1 MSVAK
6 IASAFQFCPGGR
18 LLRMRPSGDP
28 APSLQSRCFNAL
40 LRQLPFKKHLAS
52 AEAVQAHVQK
62 LALQPA
68 SYEPTGLGRGVEV
81 TLTKM
86 G

>member
-6 IASAFQFCPGGR
+6 IVSALQFCPVARVAGP
-18 LLRMRPSGDP
+18 PSPRDP
-28 APSLQSRCFNAL
+28 APSLQSRIFNLL
-40 LRQLPFKKHLAS
+40 LRRLPYKEQLAS

-68 SYEPTGLGRGVEV
+68 SHEP
-81 TLTKM
+81 
-86 G
+86 